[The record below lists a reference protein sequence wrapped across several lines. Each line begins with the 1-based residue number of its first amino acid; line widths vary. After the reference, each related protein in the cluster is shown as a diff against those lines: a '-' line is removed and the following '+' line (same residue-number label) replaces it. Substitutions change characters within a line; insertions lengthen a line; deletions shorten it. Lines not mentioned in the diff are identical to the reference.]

1 MTMKEKMLSSFPEK
15 KYDGFLEFVE
25 EHDLTGEEVA
35 RLFINWH
42 GTKLIDEDF
51 VNEIE
56 NEGYALD

>member
-1 MTMKEKMLSSFPEK
+1 MKDKMLSSFPNE

-25 EHDLTGEEVA
+25 AYNLSGEEVA

-42 GTKLIDEDF
+42 GTQLINEDF

-56 NEGYALD
+56 NEGFRL